1 MIEKLSTKEWN
12 QIQSRVHKLKVHWEK
27 EYPVCIFCLQR
38 VKQGAGQLCHKV
50 PRSWNSKYFG
60 IFELQTKKEN
70 TGLGH
75 PICHTIYDDDKK
87 LASVALPGFW
97 VVMHQIKEFEPDY
110 YNLILSKL

>member
-1 MIEKLSTKEWN
+1 MKLSTAEW
-12 QIQSRVHKLKVHWEK
+12 QKIQRECSKLKAQWYK
-27 EYPVCIFCLQR
+27 EYPICIFCLQG
-38 VKQGAGQLCHKV
+38 VKKGAGQLCHKV
-50 PRSWNSKYFG
+50 PRSWVSKLFS

-97 VVMHQIKEFEPDY
+97 QVMDDIKSFEPDY
-110 YNLILSKL
+110 YNLIKSKL